1 MHFSRLSFNYAP
13 HIFAKVSARCAF
25 PFTCYHNVVNICEDI
40 SVHLVFENDFHH
52 STERGAGIL
61 EAFRHSKT
69 TVGAEGCNEIH
80 FLFIFH
86 AQPNLMIAGEVV

>member
-1 MHFSRLSFNYAP
+1 
-13 HIFAKVSARCAF
+13 
-25 PFTCYHNVVNICEDI
+25 
-40 SVHLVFENDFHH
+40 VHLVFENDFHH